1 MSDEAGPLAVPIYV
15 RHYRKLKGMTQERLA
30 DAAGLS
36 TTSVHNLEAGKNGF
50 SDKSLRQI
58 ASALE
63 LQPHELLTPPG
74 AMIDSDP
81 AILAMLGR
89 ISGLNDADITT
100 AFSVISN
107 ARKVNMAGSE
117 QAAPR
122 GQSKPAT
129 RRRAPEPLR

>member
-81 AILAMLGR
+81 AILAFILSFAGGHR
-89 ISGLNDADITT
+89 LIGNPKRETT
-100 AFSVISN
+100 RDLSLVN
-107 ARKVNMAGSE
+107 AEIQHLRSE
-117 QAAPR
+117 SEHLAELFDT
-122 GQSKPAT
+122 S
-129 RRRAPEPLR
+129 RRTGD